1 MIPLSGAPALPSHD
15 LDLEHTQD
23 RSQDAAQFSAQF
35 DAPSMDTPAVNHA
48 GGIARLMGDGALF
61 ARVLARFRKE
71 YRETASGIRSA
82 LAAGDTALALR
93 LVHTLKGAAGMIEAV
108 PLRQAAHALEQALG
122 GDTGDTGDASGRADA
137 WQCLARLEQA
147 LERVLLELD
156 AAAALA
162 AANPAPAAPTRSA
175 PPNAADL
182 AAHARSA
189 QRLAALLD
197 EGNGEAVDLVREA
210 EDALTA
216 QLGEQRYR
224 QLAET
229 IEAFDFDGALAL
241 LMQWT

>member
-1 MIPLSGAPALPSHD
+1 MIPLPGAPPLSEHD
-15 LDLEHTQD
+15 PDCTPD
-23 RSQDAAQFSAQF
+23 SAQY
-35 DAPSMDTPAVNHA
+35 PDTPAVNHA

-108 PLRQAAHALEQALG
+108 PLRQAAHALEQALS
-122 GDTGDTGDASGRADA
+122 GDTSDTGDASGRADA

-162 AANPAPAAPTRSA
+162 AANPTPAAPTRSA
-175 PPNAADL
+175 PPDAANL
-182 AAHARSA
+182 AAHAHAHSA

>member
-1 MIPLSGAPALPSHD
+1 MIPLSGAPALPAHD
-15 LDLEHTQD
+15 ADCEPAQD
-23 RSQDAAQFSAQF
+23 RSQDAAQ
-35 DAPSMDTPAVNHA
+35 SMDAPAVNHA
-48 GGIARLMGDGALF
+48 GGIARLMGDSALF

-71 YRETASGIRSA
+71 YRETASGIRGA

-122 GDTGDTGDASGRADA
+122 GDTGDTGDTGDASGRADS

-162 AANPAPAAPTRSA
+162 AANPTPAAPTRSA
-175 PPNAADL
+175 PPDAANL
-182 AAHARSA
+182 AAHAHAHSA